1 MTTNINARAD
11 QSEPCFEGVYGT
23 YCITLQDQQ
32 EVQRYRI
39 CLLIC
44 GLSFSAGL
52 GQWILVGP
60 QLAPLWLLPLALSLG
75 LALHWIH
82 IYLRPL
88 HQALQLF
95 WAAGCI
101 GWLVLA
107 IQAGPSEVFSA
118 LESQPLWTLA
128 IGPLFAA
135 LAGIGF
141 KEFFCFRRPEAIGLT
156 LLLPV
161 ALLGHLSGL
170 LAGPAAM
177 SMMAICSA
185 LLVLLALRKFG
196 MEAAADV
203 GDKSVF
209 AYLEDLRKAKS
220 T

>member
-1 MTTNINARAD
+1 MTTNSMARAD
-11 QSEPCFEGVYGT
+11 QSEPSFEGVYGP
-23 YCITLQDQQ
+23 YCITLLDQQ

-52 GQWILVGP
+52 GQWILIGP
-60 QLAPLWLLPLALSLG
+60 QLAPLWLVPLAISLG

-107 IQAGPSEVFSA
+107 VQAGPSDMFNA
-118 LESQPLWTLA
+118 LESQRLWTLA

-156 LLLPV
+156 FLLPI

-170 LAGPAAM
+170 ITGPA
-177 SMMAICSA
+177 SIGLMAIASA

>member
-1 MTTNINARAD
+1 MTTNSTARAD
-11 QSEPCFEGVYGT
+11 QSEPSFEGVYGP
-23 YCITLQDQQ
+23 YCITLQDQH
-32 EVQRYRI
+32 EVKLYRI

-52 GQWILVGP
+52 GQWILIGP
-60 QLAPLWLLPLALSLG
+60 QLAPLWLLPLAVSLG
-75 LALHWIH
+75 LALRWIH

-101 GWLVLA
+101 GWVVLA
-107 IQAGPSEVFSA
+107 IQAGPADMFNT
-118 LESQPLWTLA
+118 LESERLWTLA

-156 LLLPV
+156 LLLPL

-170 LAGPAAM
+170 IKGPAAISLM
-177 SMMAICSA
+177 TLASA

-209 AYLEDLRKAKS
+209 AYLEDLRRAKS